1 MAYAKVEL
9 AIDPAALAADPNA
22 ARAPGN
28 TVAARVAELVA
39 DPPRPAWP
47 EEVLADPELALGGR
61 CPAEMRGFGWWP
73 VREIAPALGPL
84 ETAGEPEY
92 AIDARARRVDAVRA
106 AVPAPPA
113 ALAAYFRDLEAA
125 LRQRIDEE
133 AEARR
138 LDFLSPGAGQALA
151 YRAKLAEA
159 EAIAAGAAPD
169 PARHPFVRAEAEAL
183 GVDPAARAAEI
194 VAAAGAWSA
203 AGAAIE
209 AARHKARA
217 AVAAA
222 RGDAAAMEKAAAVD
236 WAAIGGA

>member
-9 AIDPAALAADPNA
+9 AVDPAALAADPDA

-28 TVAARVAELVA
+28 TVAARVVELVA
-39 DPPRPAWP
+39 DPPRPVWP
-47 EEVLADPELALGGR
+47 EEALADPELALGGR
-61 CPAEMRGFGWWP
+61 CPPEMRGFGWWP
-73 VREIAPALGPL
+73 VRETAPALGPL
-84 ETAGEPEY
+84 ETPGAPEY
-92 AIDARARRVDAVRA
+92 AIDARARRVDVVRA

-113 ALAAYFRDLEAA
+113 ALAAYHRDLEEA
-125 LRQRIDEE
+125 LRLRIDEE

-159 EAIAAGAAPD
+159 EAIGAGAAPD

-194 VAAAGAWSA
+194 VAAAGRWAA